1 MYLKVAEIMRC
12 LNRICII
19 QVRPVCLQKINKIPN
34 GQWTDKTVEDIW
46 TQIPST
52 TASWP
57 TPIWKHKRMPTK
69 QLVISATLKLA
80 TNRRSTGVS
89 VSHRCK
95 NSLMKTIMKRLHR
108 VISWCLS
115 QFFCLRK
122 TSQKQ
127 QATMPCSANILAC
140 AYPVNIKIM
149 QMN

>member
-19 QVRPVCLQKINKIPN
+19 QVRRVCLQKINKIPN
-34 GQWTDKTVEDIW
+34 GQWTDRIVEDIW
-46 TQIPST
+46 TQIPCT

-57 TPIWKHKRMPTK
+57 TLTWKHKRMPTR

-80 TNRRSTGVS
+80 TNRRSIGVW
-89 VSHRCK
+89 VSHQCK
-95 NSLMKTIMKRLHR
+95 NSLMKTIMKRSHR
-108 VISWCLS
+108 VINWFLS
-115 QFFCLRK
+115 QFSCLRK

-127 QATMPCSANILAC
+127 QAAMPCLANIREC